1 MEEKTLQ
8 WIHNRKA
15 VLESQLKPKRVA
27 FARAYS
33 QSLNAA
39 DAARQAGYATHSEG
53 SRLMQNA
60 DVLELINLY
69 CRLRTEQAEYDEKY
83 IIQRLM
89 HVVEV
94 CTSESKWNPTGA
106 NRALELLGKTKA
118 LFTDKSK
125 VEGDI
130 SIQLIDSFDEEN
142 KE

>member
-8 WIHNRKA
+8 WIYNRKT
-15 VLESQLKPKRVA
+15 VLEGNLSEKRVA
-27 FARAYS
+27 FARAYAQTLN
-33 QSLNAA
+33 QSEAS
-39 DAARQAGYATHSEG
+39 RQAGYKQANEG
-53 SRLMQNA
+53 YRLLKDA
-60 DVLELINLY
+60 YILELVNIY
-69 CRLRTEQAEYDEKY
+69 RRLRTEQAEYDEKY

-125 VEGDI
+125 LEGDI
-130 SIQLIDSFDEEN
+130 SIQLIDSFDNE
-142 KE
+142 KES